1 MQWHSDEGWNVY
13 SEVQFQQ
20 MTWTRRPLFSNDP
33 KIIANYLFLYS
44 NYAELVV
51 RHQICLNLT
60 STNLMMM
67 IACIFLMTTTIK
79 GRGHDVARALSGFV
93 CFPPP
98 TPIHPSTRYLFLCY
112 SHFMHRDYC
121 VGNHCRVAK
130 KTKYF
135 LTANQQNSTSRKVSM
150 SGSQT
155 QLFNYFV
162 STNPNF
168 ATCCNVCF
176 TVSVMAHKRH
186 YDAICIEAERCWN

>member
-1 MQWHSDEGWNVY
+1 
-13 SEVQFQQ
+13 
-20 MTWTRRPLFSNDP
+20 
-33 KIIANYLFLYS
+33 
-44 NYAELVV
+44 
-51 RHQICLNLT
+51 
-60 STNLMMM
+60 MMM

-93 CFPPP
+93 CFPAPLIHDPP
-98 TPIHPSTRYLFLCY
+98 INKVFVFVLFALCAQRLLRWKALQ
-112 SHFMHRDYC
+112 SC
-121 VGNHCRVAK
+121 EKA
-130 KTKYF
+130 KYF

-186 YDAICIEAERCWN
+186 YDAICIEAERC